1 MLWVLAIMTVSAIAE
16 VLICGISLM
25 TLFTLIPCVLLG
37 LRIVGTVV
45 KPTTLAVLEF
55 VGLGTWLVWRAFIR
69 GNFEL
74 LAFLVFILCVFVR
87 IIIYFVDDDKY
98 VYVVE
103 DDEES

>member
-1 MLWVLAIMTVSAIAE
+1 M
-16 VLICGISLM
+16 
-25 TLFTLIPCVLLG
+25 
-37 LRIVGTVV
+37 
-45 KPTTLAVLEF
+45 
-55 VGLGTWLVWRAFIR
+55 VWRAFIR